1 MGSNSLSVLRSINLA
16 TLTPIV
22 CKCLHRDWFEIQTW
36 KVSQLKE
43 EAGNPVSLGLYRFE
57 GTGHDQENQGIPWSV
72 ILKIVQY
79 PANVGL
85 DNFGQADDTTHW
97 NDWKRESLV
106 HPSGLLETLPA
117 GMDAP
122 CCFGIA
128 ELPGDI
134 VLLWLE
140 DVQGSSPMA

>member
-1 MGSNSLSVLRSINLA
+1 MGSNSLSVIRSINLA

-22 CKCLHRDWFEIQTW
+22 CKCLHRDWFQIQTW
-36 KVSQLKE
+36 KVSQLHE

-72 ILKIVQY
+72 ILKIVLS

-85 DNFGQADDTTHW
+85 ENFGQADGPTHW
-97 NDWKRESLV
+97 NDWNRESLAYS
-106 HPSGLLETLPA
+106 SGLLETSPI
-117 GMDAP
+117 GMEAP
-122 CCFGIA
+122 CSFGIA

-134 VLLWLE
+134 ILLWLE
-140 DVQGSSPMA
+140 DVRGSSRVA